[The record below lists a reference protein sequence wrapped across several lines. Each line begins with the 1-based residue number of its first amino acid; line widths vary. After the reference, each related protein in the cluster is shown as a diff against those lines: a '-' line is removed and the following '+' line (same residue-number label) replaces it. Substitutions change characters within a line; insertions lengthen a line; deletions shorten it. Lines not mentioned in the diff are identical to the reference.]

1 MTEKRIEA
9 AAKADYEHW
18 IESCDYSYEDVPRWD
33 DRHPRD
39 IANSIQKAAR
49 TVQAWLDAGEPMYVN
64 RGCRHQPACD
74 SLERVVTP

>member
-9 AAKADYEHW
+9 AAKALLNYHYPHLPE
-18 IESCDYSYEDVPRWD
+18 
-33 DRHPRD
+33 RD
-39 IANSIQKAAR
+39 ATGPMLTVRLNDAR
-49 TVQAWLDAGEPMYVN
+49 VAIQAWLDAGEPLYVN